1 MLRDLVDAHLPEFR
15 REAEALMVDRADV
28 LRATGET
35 TIDQNTGAEVAV
47 FDALHTDVPCRLKM
61 PTSSPADRRAGQQ
74 LVTLTRAELQ
84 TLAALDDLQQDDRV
98 RITVSR
104 SPGLVGRV
112 VRIDS
117 PWLQTDSVMCRY
129 PCEESSLP
137 DDVPGATP

>member
-1 MLRDLVDAHLPEFR
+1 MSAESALLAGRLAADALLVDR
-15 REAEALMVDRADV
+15 GDV
-28 LRATGET
+28 LRPTGEST
-35 TIDQNTGAEVAV
+35 SDPNTGAEVLV
-47 FDALHTDVPCRLKM
+47 YDTLHEDVACRLRM
-61 PTSSPADRRAGQQ
+61 PTATPTDTRTGQQ
-74 LVTLTRAELQ
+74 LVTLTRAILQ
-84 TLAALDDLQQDDRV
+84 TAATLDDLRQDDRV
-98 RITVSR
+98 RITASR